1 MENIPNKEEVPI
13 QVQFEYLNDNDVLV
27 LSKEYKIIISLLDNT
42 DFETNKS
49 KILSNSNFKT
59 QKERNNYHMFNK
71 SNKKFFTKNS
81 DFFPF
86 IKTNSPIIL
95 VNCYTYAGEII
106 EKIKEE
112 FKNIKLSLD
121 NSASILE
128 IKKKKWK

>member
-1 MENIPNKEEVPI
+1 
-13 QVQFEYLNDNDVLV
+13 
-27 LSKEYKIIISLLDNT
+27 
-42 DFETNKS
+42 
-49 KILSNSNFKT
+49 
-59 QKERNNYHMFNK
+59 MFNK

-86 IKTNSPIIL
+86 IKTNTPIIL

-112 FKNIKLSLD
+112 FKNINLSID

-128 IKKKKWK
+128 IKKRNGNSFKWFRK